1 MNRVFYRHLVRSLL
15 WLLVAA
21 LPLQG
26 FAAAMRTCCL
36 QRDSGAQAVAIMAAK
51 AAAPHCHD
59 MADMADMATPMQHD
73 DHGGKAMDHGHDCG
87 NHGACTL
94 AASAPPPVPALQPL
108 SLNAPRP
115 LAASALLF
123 AGHIPPGPER
133 PPRSIR
139 SA

>member
-36 QRDSGAQAVAIMAAK
+36 QQDSGAQAVAIMAAK

-59 MADMADMATPMQHD
+59 MADPLGQWR
-73 DHGGKAMDHGHDCG
+73 CLYL
-87 NHGACTL
+87 ACYVCL
-94 AASAPPPVPALQPL
+94 
-108 SLNAPRP
+108 
-115 LAASALLF
+115 
-123 AGHIPPGPER
+123 
-133 PPRSIR
+133 
-139 SA
+139 